1 MPYYYASAVIPA
13 NYFAAIDSRSLEP
26 NDSPSSSS
34 SIHVPLDRYEPR
46 PTFRTPVSDAEWPIA
61 VKVRL
66 AQLCPPCD
74 YAAPRLAVPQRLT
87 SLHASPSHWLTR
99 TLLPSIRCT
108 T

>member
-26 NDSPSSSS
+26 NPSPSLSS
-34 SIHVPLDRYEPR
+34 SIHVP
-46 PTFRTPVSDAEWPIA
+46 PTATSRGRRSRTPVSDAEWPIA

-74 YAAPRLAVPQRLT
+74 MLRLVWL
-87 SLHASPSHWLTR
+87 SH
-99 TLLPSIRCT
+99 SV
-108 T
+108 